1 MIKTEVVWI
10 RNSLNTEQMS
20 ALINEGIKHPKT
32 FTESFDLE
40 SNTKR
45 VVREWNNLQ
54 DAQAWIDFVL
64 QFSPVSAVIIP
75 E

>member
-1 MIKTEVVWI
+1 MIRTEVVWI
-10 RNSLNTEQMS
+10 RNVLTAEQMS
-20 ALINEGIKHPKT
+20 ALIEEGKKYPKT

-54 DAQAWIDFVL
+54 DAQNWIDFVSG
-64 QFSPVSAVIIP
+64 FNPVSAVIISD
-75 E
+75 